1 MPVSCRFLFS
11 LEPTLVTL
19 NSCAFR
25 LERRWNY
32 ALQLKA
38 QAPLRR
44 RVEGGCCGW
53 MLHPILF
60 DFVFKGGMM
69 GGDTMSL
76 ICFFSLL
83 LLLSIVIVL

>member
-1 MPVSCRFLFS
+1 M
-11 LEPTLVTL
+11 TL
-19 NSCAFR
+19 NSCVFR

-38 QAPLRR
+38 QARLRR

-76 ICFFSLL
+76 ICCFFFLL
-83 LLLSIVIVL
+83 LLLLIVIVL